1 MSNTNKKSR
10 RRINVIDVII
20 IILVLA
26 LIATGVYKIYSE
38 MTGGQSGR
46 QSNYIVTFECDA
58 EYRSLISYLGSGEA
72 IYFYS
77 DGTILGYL
85 YDEPSDDKAVVYEI
99 VSEADGETAEKGND
113 DPYIKVRLGGKLKLA
128 SNAVKATSGS
138 YYSIEGKN
146 ISVGSTLNVYTM
158 DALFTLTVKSIE
170 TDSQ

>member
-1 MSNTNKKSR
+1 MSNTNKKNR

-20 IILVLA
+20 IILILA

-38 MTGGQSGR
+38 MTGGRSGR

-72 IYFYS
+72 VYLTS
-77 DGTILGYL
+77 DSTLIGYL
-85 YDEPSDDKAVVYEI
+85 YDDPADGKGTVYEI
-99 VSEADGETAEKGND
+99 EPEGETAQKASD
-113 DPYIKVRLGGKLKLA
+113 DMYVKVRLGGKLKLA